1 MRDLVVVIAGASSG
15 FGRGAAEQL
24 AQQGAK
30 VIIAARR
37 KTILDNIVL
46 DIAKTG
52 GSAMAVETDVSD
64 PAQVQKI
71 AEAAIAE
78 HGRID
83 VWVNNIGVGA
93 IGFFWDIPIEDHARL
108 VDVNLKGLIYGAHA
122 ALRQFRGQGY
132 GTLVNVGSID
142 SEAPIGLQNTYAWTK
157 AAVLNLSRSLNEELR
172 LAGQNDIRVISQSKI
187 DMALIMDICYP
198 RLGVSS

>member
-1 MRDLVVVIAGASSG
+1 MSARPNTLRDLVVVIGGASSG

-52 GSAMAVETDVSD
+52 GSAMAVEADVSD
-64 PAQVQKI
+64 TAQVQKI

-83 VWVNNIGVGA
+83 VLVNNVGVGA

-142 SEAPIGLQNTYAWTK
+142 SEARRG
-157 AAVLNLSRSLNEELR
+157 
-172 LAGQNDIRVISQSKI
+172 SQSKPFTQRG
-187 DMALIMDICYP
+187 ASP
-198 RLGVSS
+198 GRPK